1 MSNQHPNASAA
12 DTGRRQYREYVI
24 RRVAQALLVI
34 ALVYT
39 LVFFTLFVL
48 PGDPIENKLTSPL
61 NPLPPSAGEAL
72 RAYYHFDL
80 SPIEQFTLTV
90 GRLLHGDLGY
100 SLVSGRAVSDLVA
113 QGFSDTI
120 VLAGVAFVMTIVLSL
135 AIALTAVYG
144 PVKAIRSIAASAPI
158 ASISAPSFLIGFV
171 LLAIF
176 SFQLG
181 WVSSVRDQ
189 GFVSYVLPALTLAL
203 AVNGPLTQVLIQ
215 GLRKA
220 ADEPF
225 VTVLRAKGTS
235 EVRIALGH
243 VLKNGAIPSITML
256 ALVVGE
262 LLAGAVVVEAVFTRT
277 GLGFITFESVR
288 DQDTPV
294 ILAVV
299 ILISSIYVGINLVT
313 DLVYPVLDPRIVRPG
328 HGRSRRSR
336 LARPA
341 VATAAATG
349 TAVPDGIP
357 TKASVDA

>member
-1 MSNQHPNASAA
+1 M
-12 DTGRRQYREYVI
+12 QYRNYVI

-61 NPLPPSAGEAL
+61 NPLPPSAAEAL

-80 SPIEQFTLTV
+80 SPLEQFTLTV
-90 GRLLHGDLGY
+90 SRLFQGDLGY
-100 SLVSGRAVSDLVA
+100 SLVSGRSVGELVS

-120 VLAGVAFVMTIVLSL
+120 VLAAVAFVLTIALSL
-135 AIALTAVYG
+135 GIALTAVYA
-144 PVKAIRSIAASAPI
+144 PVKAIRSFAASVPI

-189 GFVSYVLPALTLAL
+189 GFVSYLLPALTLAL

-235 EVRIALGH
+235 ERRIALGH

-256 ALVVGE
+256 ALIVGE

-299 ILISSIYVGINLVT
+299 ILISSIYVGINLLT
-313 DLVYPVLDPRIVRPG
+313 DLLYPILDPRIVRPG
-328 HGRSRRSR
+328 PGAPRRVRPSR
-336 LARPA
+336 
-341 VATAAATG
+341 ATT
-349 TAVPDGIP
+349 T
-357 TKASVDA
+357 TSTTTTEASVPA

>member
-1 MSNQHPNASAA
+1 M
-12 DTGRRQYREYVI
+12 QYRTYLI
-24 RRVAQALLVI
+24 RRVAQAFLVI

-61 NPLPPSAGEAL
+61 NPLPPSAAEAL

-90 GRLLHGDLGY
+90 SRLFQGDLGY
-100 SLVSGRAVSDLVA
+100 SLVSGRSVGELVA

-120 VLAGVAFVMTIVLSL
+120 VLAAVAFVLTIALSL
-135 AIALTAVYG
+135 GIALAAVYA
-144 PVKAIRSIAASAPI
+144 PVKAIRSFASSVPI

-189 GFVSYVLPALTLAL
+189 GFISYLLPALTLAL

-235 EVRIALGH
+235 ERRIALGH

-256 ALVVGE
+256 ALIVGE

-299 ILISSIYVGINLVT
+299 ILISSIYVGINLLT
-313 DLVYPVLDPRIVRPG
+313 DLLYPILDPRIVRPG
-328 HGRSRRSR
+328 LGSPRRVRS
-336 LARPA
+336 PQ
-341 VATAAATG
+341 ATHT
-349 TAVPDGIP
+349 TSN
-357 TKASVDA
+357 TTTEASVTA

>member
-1 MSNQHPNASAA
+1 M
-12 DTGRRQYREYVI
+12 QYRNHVI

-48 PGDPIENKLTSPL
+48 PGDPIENKLTSPI
-61 NPLPPSAGEAL
+61 NPLPQSAAEAL
-72 RAYYHFDL
+72 LAYYNFDL
-80 SPIEQFTLTV
+80 APLQQFGLTV
-90 GRLLHGDLGY
+90 SRLLQGDLGY
-100 SLVSGRAVSDLVA
+100 SLVSGRSVGELVA

-120 VLAGVAFVMTIVLSL
+120 VLAAVAFVFTIALSL
-135 AIALTAVYG
+135 AIALTAVYAPG
-144 PVKAIRSIAASAPI
+144 VAVRSFAGSMPI

-189 GFVSYVLPALTLAL
+189 GFVSYILPALTLAL

-220 ADEPF
+220 ADAPF

-235 EVRIALGH
+235 ERRIALGH

-256 ALVVGE
+256 ALIVGE
-262 LLAGAVVVEAVFTRT
+262 LLAGAVIVEAVFTRT
-277 GLGFITFESVR
+277 GLGFMTFESVR
-288 DQDTPV
+288 DQDTPM
-294 ILAVV
+294 ILAIV
-299 ILISSIYVGINLVT
+299 ILISSVYVGINLVT
-313 DLVYPVLDPRIVRPG
+313 DLIYPILDPRIVRPARAS
-328 HGRSRRSR
+328 GR
-336 LARPA
+336 RPRA
-341 VATAAATG
+341 ANQRIERASTAPATAAATPG
-349 TAVPDGIP
+349 ESP